1 MKKVPVVKITTQDDA
16 ATELAG
22 LPLSASVAM
31 ADVAAAMREGLL
43 AFSTAAGLVVMQQML
58 TEELAS
64 IVGAKHAK
72 LGDDRVGNLHGT
84 TTGQVVLGSQKVTVP
99 RPRGRYVDG
108 GEVELATWETFA
120 SEDLLRQVVV
130 ERMLAGV
137 ATRRHVDV
145 TEPVGPVAGKAVSK
159 SAVSRRFKAATQ
171 AALSELLARDLSTL
185 ETAVLMID
193 GLNVADQMIVVAL
206 IITADGTKVPVGL
219 MLGDTENHVV
229 VTDLLADLVARGL
242 RFEHGILAVL
252 DGSKALRKAVSKVF
266 GERALVQR
274 CTLHKRR
281 NVIGYLPVDE
291 RDAIDRR
298 LAIAFAQPDPAKGLA
313 ACGNLATQLEAKHPD
328 AAASLREGL
337 EEMFTVARLGV
348 TGRLR
353 RSLTNTNCI
362 ESMISITRTTTGRV
376 KHWRDGTMKKRWI
389 AAGMLEAERSFRRLK
404 GHADMPTLVAA
415 IAQSITPAA
424 AAPTNYAQ
432 VA

>member
-1 MKKVPVVKITTQDDA
+1 
-16 ATELAG
+16 
-22 LPLSASVAM
+22 
-31 ADVAAAMREGLL
+31 
-43 AFSTAAGLVVMQQML
+43 MQQML
-58 TEELAS
+58 TAELTG

-72 LGDDRVGNLHGT
+72 LTDRVGNWHGT
-84 TTGQVVLGSQKVTVP
+84 TTGQVVLGSQKVTVE

-108 GEVELATWETFA
+108 GEVELVAWETFA

-145 TEPVGPVAGKAVSK
+145 TEPVGPIQGKAQSK
-159 SAVSRRFKAATQ
+159 SAVSRRFKAATEK
-171 AALSELLARDLSTL
+171 AMGELLARDLFEL
-185 ETAVLMID
+185 DTAVLMID

-229 VTDLLADLVARGL
+229 VKDLLADLVARGL
-242 RFEHGILAVL
+242 CYEHGILAVL
-252 DGSKALRKAVSKVF
+252 DGSKALRTAVAKVF

-298 LAIAFAQPDPAKGLA
+298 LAIAFAQPDPAKGLK
-313 ACGNLATQLEAKHPD
+313 ACRDLARQLDSAHPD

-337 EEMFTVARLGV
+337 AEMFTVAGLGV

-353 RSLTNTNCI
+353 RSLTSTNCI
-362 ESMISITRTTTGRV
+362 ESMISICRTTTGRV

-389 AAGMLEAERSFRRLK
+389 TAGMLEAERSFRRIK
-404 GHADMPTLVAA
+404 GCNEMPALIAA
-415 IAQSITPAA
+415 IARATTPDAVT
-424 AAPTNYAQ
+424 PTNYAQ